1 MKYYHLLDHCYSR
14 PIHGGQAVEAEVVVP
29 AAGVEVEVTAAGVEV
44 EVTAA
49 EVAVEGVAEV
59 PINNHSHR
67 LLKHVGK
74 AFVPGAES

>member
-14 PIHGGQAVEAEVVVP
+14 PIHGGQAVEAEVDVP
-29 AAGVEVEVTAAGVEV
+29 AAGVEV

-49 EVAVEGVAEV
+49 EVAVEAAAEVEV